1 MAIISEHPWVELKRR
16 NVFFFFGYYNASS
29 ISDLD
34 INFCL

>member
-16 NVFFFFGYYNASS
+16 NVFFFGYYNASS